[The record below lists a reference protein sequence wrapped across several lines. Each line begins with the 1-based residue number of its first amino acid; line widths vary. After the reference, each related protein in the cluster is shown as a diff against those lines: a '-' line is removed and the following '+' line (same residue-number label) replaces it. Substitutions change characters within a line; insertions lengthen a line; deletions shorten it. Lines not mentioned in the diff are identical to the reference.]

1 MVPSKNSRTA
11 GTKAKADSWPVWP
24 PAPAEIR
31 TRPSTPASAAF
42 LARWGGWIAQ
52 VDPYF
57 HPACDPRHTCWLPL
71 NPLPCT
77 AAIHRRIYH
86 PAGTDGRQQLQRMQ
100 VDVLVGTPG
109 ALGVGGGVGELGRVE
124 HDQVVTLAG
133 GAQAA

>member
-1 MVPSKNSRTA
+1 PRATLLHHESLTR
-11 GTKAKADSWPVWP
+11 GKAEGYDPHP
-24 PAPAEIR
+24 ED
-31 TRPSTPASAAF
+31 SAAF

-86 PAGTDGRQQLQRMQ
+86 PAGTDGRQQLQR
-100 VDVLVGTPG
+100 T
-109 ALGVGGGVGELGRVE
+109 A
-124 HDQVVTLAG
+124 
-133 GAQAA
+133 